1 MRLNAEQVVQQLQNM
16 TGWEWIGNAIRKEFV
31 FRDFTQSVAFVNR
44 MVEPANT
51 MDHHPDVD
59 IRYNR
64 VQVTLTTH
72 DEGGVTE
79 KDLQLAKELD
89 ALS

>member
-1 MRLNAEQVVQQLQNM
+1 MRLSQEQVAQELQHM
-16 TGWEWIGNAIRKEFV
+16 TGWQWIGDAIRKEFI
-31 FRDFTQSVAFVNR
+31 FRDFTQSVAFVDR

-72 DEGGVTE
+72 DQGGVTE
-79 KDLQLAKELD
+79 KDLQLAKQLD